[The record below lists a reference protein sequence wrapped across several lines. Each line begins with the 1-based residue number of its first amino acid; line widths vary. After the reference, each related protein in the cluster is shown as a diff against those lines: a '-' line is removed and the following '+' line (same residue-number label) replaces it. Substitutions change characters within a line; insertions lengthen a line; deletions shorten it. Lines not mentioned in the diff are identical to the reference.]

1 MFHNVVRRSLKASSQ
16 YTLGRASRNL
26 PASRCDR
33 KCIQND
39 LDVRCVRWN
48 RTDFYSSVRA
58 RCNAHPNQF
67 VCTSGRNA
75 RPCIYC
81 EPALKRSTLGG
92 RSCNHFMFSSGIRG
106 LWSLSTSNYLPRI
119 RLANFSHAQVEAS
132 ASFAICTYLSLCCLV
147 MWRHTLQVST
157 LLPTSGVR
165 QLPAYRM
172 RRQQKS
178 LCQPLDHRV

>member
-1 MFHNVVRRSLKASSQ
+1 MFHNVVRRSLKAGSQ
-16 YTLGRASRNL
+16 YMLGRASCNL

-39 LDVRCVRWN
+39 LDARRVRWN

-58 RCNAHPNQF
+58 RCNACPNQF

-75 RPCIYC
+75 RPCVYC

-119 RLANFSHAQVEAS
+119 RLANVSHAQVEAS
-132 ASFAICTYLSLCCLV
+132 ASFAICTYLFSVLLSDVEAYATGFHPSADLWSKTAPSL
-147 MWRHTLQVST
+147 WDEASAEIFVSAIG
-157 LLPTSGVR
+157 S
-165 QLPAYRM
+165 
-172 RRQQKS
+172 
-178 LCQPLDHRV
+178 